1 MYIYIYIYICIYIA
15 EPAAV
20 QSEVAYEEHIAH
32 VPTRDVVGKGV
43 TVVGGGQGGERGS
56 VFARA
61 SSGGSGGGV
70 WAGGVSRTSS
80 AEKAA
85 GQKDTYVFI
94 YEYIGIEREGERERA
109 RGSVFS
115 RALLGVSDGDG
126 V

>member
-1 MYIYIYIYICIYIA
+1 M
-15 EPAAV
+15 
-20 QSEVAYEEHIAH
+20 
-32 VPTRDVVGKGV
+32 

-61 SSGGSGGGV
+61 SSGGRGSSV

-109 RGSVFS
+109 WGSVFS